1 MIRQLG
7 RLSCSETDLKTF
19 KTASPSSENG
29 STQLTFDGSVIGSV
43 HLDDVVAGVLRDDV
57 RQRRLAQTWS
67 SVKKSNSLLGTS
79 VFVQLLDDFG
89 VSLTYKKTAWFVL
102 IAGLGVPSLPLAL
115 AVRENET

>member
-1 MIRQLG
+1 M
-7 RLSCSETDLKTF
+7 
-19 KTASPSSENG
+19 
-29 STQLTFDGSVIGSV
+29 
-43 HLDDVVAGVLRDDV
+43 LRDDV